1 MRAAGR
7 RAHTRRPGSLVSG
20 GHWLRRRAARAVCA
34 WLLLAIA
41 SWPAVADESS
51 RLTTILLVARDKV
64 SDPSFGGSVVLV
76 MNHVADGPVG
86 VIINRPTRM
95 GVADCFRS

>member
-1 MRAAGR
+1 M
-7 RAHTRRPGSLVSG
+7 SG
-20 GHWLRRRAARAVCA
+20 GHWLRRRAAGAACA

-41 SWPAVADESS
+41 SWPAVADEQG
-51 RLTTILLVARDKV
+51 RLTSILLVARDKV